1 MPISYLKI
9 STPQRKERGKTMI
22 EKYTKKDGTTAY
34 RLRAYLGVDP
44 VTGKQV
50 RTTRQGFKTERE
62 AKRAEVK
69 LIDDFQR
76 QGAWK
81 SNDKTTFDDVAKLWF
96 EQYQNTVKPSTFLVN
111 QNYYKIILKPHLGQ
125 LQMTKI
131 TVMICQKFV
140 NCLSRYSGYTLYLSL
155 ANRIFKF
162 AVNLG
167 IIDNNP
173 MNKTLRSKCTYKNV
187 DTLTK
192 KYYTKEELNTFLRLV
207 EAEETLEMRLIYR
220 LLSYGGFR
228 IGELIALKDTDFDF
242 RNNTI
247 SITKTIAYT
256 KEGWAVQSPKTKKS
270 NRTISMD
277 AETMSLAKLYI
288 KQSIKPLHG
297 SFKLFNFASDT
308 VRKRLDRF
316 ILKHGLKRITPHGF
330 RHTHASL
337 LFEAGIPA
345 KIAQER
351 LGHAKIAITM
361 DLYTHL
367 SKKSKD
373 NVADKLAELV
383 AI

>member
-1 MPISYLKI
+1 M
-9 STPQRKERGKTMI
+9 
-22 EKYTKKDGTTAY
+22 
-34 RLRAYLGVDP
+34 
-44 VTGKQV
+44 TGKQV

-81 SNDKTTFDDVAKLWF
+81 SNDKTTFNDVAKLWF

-111 QNYYKIILKPHLGQ
+111 QNYYKTILKPHLGQ

-173 MNKTLRSKCTYKNV
+173 MSKTLRSKCTYKNV
-187 DTLTK
+187 NTLTK
-192 KYYTKEELNTFLRLV
+192 KYYTKEELNTFLRIV
-207 EAEETLEMRLIYR
+207 EAEESLEMRLIYR

-228 IGELIALKDTDFDF
+228 IGELMALKDTDFEF
-242 RNNTI
+242 HNNTI

-256 KEGWAVQSPKTKKS
+256 KEGWAVQSPKTKKKHS
-270 NRTISMD
+270 R
-277 AETMSLAKLYI
+277 YI
-288 KQSIKPLHG
+288 NG
-297 SFKLFNFASDT
+297 
-308 VRKRLDRF
+308 R
-316 ILKHGLKRITPHGF
+316 
-330 RHTHASL
+330 
-337 LFEAGIPA
+337 
-345 KIAQER
+345 
-351 LGHAKIAITM
+351 
-361 DLYTHL
+361 
-367 SKKSKD
+367 
-373 NVADKLAELV
+373 
-383 AI
+383 

>member
-1 MPISYLKI
+1 
-9 STPQRKERGKTMI
+9 MI
-22 EKYTKKDGTTAY
+22 KKYTKKDGTTAY
-34 RLRAYLGVDP
+34 CLRAYLGVDP

-81 SNDKTTFDDVAKLWF
+81 SNDRTTFDDVAKLWF
-96 EQYQNTVKPSTFLVN
+96 EQYKNTVKPSTFLVN
-111 QNYYKIILKPHLGQ
+111 QNYYKTILKPHLGQ

-173 MNKTLRSKCTYKNV
+173 MSKTLRSKCTYKNV
-187 DTLTK
+187 NTLTK
-192 KYYTKEELNTFLRLV
+192 KYYTKEELNTFLRIV
-207 EAEETLEMRLIYR
+207 EAEENLEMRLIYR

-228 IGELIALKDTDFDF
+228 IGELMALKDTDFEF
-242 RNNTI
+242 HNNTI

-270 NRTISMD
+270 TRAISMD

-297 SFKLFNFASDT
+297 SFKLFNFSCDT
-308 VRKRLDRF
+308 VRNRLDKL

-373 NVADKLAELV
+373 DVADKLAELV
-383 AI
+383 AV

>member
-1 MPISYLKI
+1 
-9 STPQRKERGKTMI
+9 
-22 EKYTKKDGTTAY
+22 
-34 RLRAYLGVDP
+34 
-44 VTGKQV
+44 
-50 RTTRQGFKTERE
+50 
-62 AKRAEVK
+62 
-69 LIDDFQR
+69 
-76 QGAWK
+76 
-81 SNDKTTFDDVAKLWF
+81 
-96 EQYQNTVKPSTFLVN
+96 
-111 QNYYKIILKPHLGQ
+111 ILKPHLGQ

-173 MNKTLRSKCTYKNV
+173 MSKTLRSKCTYKNV
-187 DTLTK
+187 NTLTK
-192 KYYTKEELNTFLRLV
+192 KYYTKEELNTFLRIV
-207 EAEETLEMRLIYR
+207 EAEESLEMRLIYR

-228 IGELIALKDTDFDF
+228 IGELMALKDTDFEF
-242 RNNTI
+242 HNNTI

-270 NRTISMD
+270 TRAISMD

-297 SFKLFNFASDT
+297 SFKLFNFSCDT
-308 VRKRLDRF
+308 VRNRLDKL

-373 NVADKLAELV
+373 DVADKLAELV
-383 AI
+383 AV

>member
-69 LIDDFQR
+69 LIDGFQR

-111 QNYYKIILKPHLGQ
+111 QNYYKTILKPHLGQ

>member
-44 VTGKQV
+44 MTGKQV

-96 EQYQNTVKPSTFLVN
+96 EQYRNTVKPSTFLVN
-111 QNYYKIILKPHLGQ
+111 QNYYKTILKPHLGQ

-140 NCLSRYSGYTLYLSL
+140 NCLSRYSGYRLYLSL

-173 MNKTLRSKCTYKNV
+173 MSKTLRSKCTYKNM

-192 KYYTKEELNTFLRLV
+192 KYYTKEELNAFLRIV

-277 AETMSLAKLYI
+277 AETMTLAKLYI